1 MTDLLVTI
9 KAKAQCC
16 DLTEVVRLMGYQ
28 RPGKALERL
37 NLMLSAPNLLK
48 CFDKSGFD
56 FKYSNREFVLKLGN
70 ILDIPQSAI
79 TDGIEA
85 MNREQVRIEKMFQPS
100 IFINTK
106 FKRQNQPIFVLAML
120 EGSRRI
126 NISKDDVLQNQ
137 TAELQ
142 RIKQIVINHYKK
154 NSGELKLW
162 GRIYQYI
169 YSFEVNQTLAIS
181 PNGKV
186 TNDDGYQQQKASLTL
201 KGKDLCKFLVPD

>member
-28 RPGKALERL
+28 KTDKALVRL
-37 NLMLSAPNLLK
+37 NLMLSAPNLLRW
-48 CFDKSGFD
+48 FDKSGFD

-70 ILDIPQSAI
+70 VLDIPQSAL
-79 TDGIEA
+79 TAGIAA
-85 MNREQVRIEKMFQPS
+85 MSKEQVRIEKMFQPY

-106 FKRQNQPIFVLAML
+106 FKRKNEPIFALAML

-142 RIKQIVINHYKK
+142 RIKQIVMDHYKK

-162 GRIYQYI
+162 GKIYQYI

-181 PNGKV
+181 PNGKA
-186 TNDDGYQQQKASLTL
+186 TNVDEYQQQKASLTL
-201 KGKDLCKFLVPD
+201 KGKDLCKLLVPD